1 MPLPLK
7 YAGLVKGAVL
17 NAGVLAFGL
26 LVWGA
31 GSAPSRIL
39 CRQGNINIEKC
50 AFNILYLI

>member
-1 MPLPLK
+1 MLRPLQD
-7 YAGLVKGAVL
+7 AGLVKCTVF
-17 NAGVLAFGL
+17 NDGVLAFRL

>member
-7 YAGLVKGAVL
+7 NAGLVEGAVL
-17 NAGVLAFGL
+17 NDDVLAFRL